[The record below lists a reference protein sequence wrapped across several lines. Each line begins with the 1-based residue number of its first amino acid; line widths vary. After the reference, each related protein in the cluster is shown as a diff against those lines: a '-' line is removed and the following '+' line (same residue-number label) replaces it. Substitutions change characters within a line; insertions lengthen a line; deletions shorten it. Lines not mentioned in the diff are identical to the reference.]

1 MHRIFIFLCSLLA
14 CTYSLSATTSC
25 EQAVKSDLRILELL
39 PNLTCPLAV
48 DPALPAD
55 FVALSPTGILDP
67 YAWIYWGPKDVLN
80 AHFEDQTSINKPF
93 IRVKLSSNVAQ
104 TEPNSLPKNLREDA
118 KRLMQNDPR
127 ADFYETKWGN
137 YPVVA
142 VKFKVEGELI
152 VTAWVGLNDPE
163 SGWVLMFNL
172 VSSDVNTAADN
183 LWHDFITKT
192 TQLKD
197 ADYFKACGQD
207 LQEGYTLLNV
217 GGTKLKMIAEKR
229 ERDGTIQVVVIPESP
244 NVEFRYINM
253 DECRMGAEWK
263 HGQPMVKVYGE
274 ITVGTHNWKSVIN
287 NVSSIFYKTVPD
299 FTFKKDDNP
308 LTFQK
313 TSNTSK

>member
-1 MHRIFIFLCSLLA
+1 MYRICIFLCSLFA
-14 CTYSLSATTSC
+14 FTHSPVAATSS
-25 EQAVKSDLRILELL
+25 EQDFKSDLRILELL

-80 AHFEDQTSINKPF
+80 AHFEDQTSIKKPF
-93 IRVKLSSNVAQ
+93 IRVKLSGNVAQ
-104 TEPNSLPKNLREDA
+104 KIPGSLPKDHEEAL
-118 KRLMQNDPR
+118 KKMMQNDPQSYYR
-127 ADFYETKWGN
+127 ESKWGD
-137 YPVVA
+137 YPVDA
-142 VKFKVEGELI
+142 IKIKMAGQTI
-152 VTAWVGLNDPE
+152 RTAWVGLNDPE

-172 VSSDVNTAADN
+172 VTPDNNETAAEN
-183 LWHDFITKT
+183 LWNDFITKT

-217 GGTKLKMIAEKR
+217 GGAKLKMIAEKR
-229 ERDGTIQVVVIPESP
+229 ESDGTIQVVVIPESP
-244 NVEFRYINM
+244 NVEFHYVNM

-263 HGQPMVKVYGE
+263 HGEPMVKVYGE
-274 ITVGTHNWKSVIN
+274 ITVGTHNWKSVVN
-287 NVSSIFYKTVPD
+287 HVSSIFYKTVPD
-299 FTFKKDDNP
+299 FTYKKNENP

-313 TSNTSK
+313 TIK